1 MKTRLLVLILCFFC
15 QFTIAQEPA
24 KRSLVQGRISCGA
37 WLSLKSEAGLT
48 RGWLIGFLSGLNMG
62 IAVNN
67 KDKYFNFWEKVDID
81 QVFLWM
87 NNFCKSNPLENA
99 EAGGIALFL
108 EVREKYSN

>member
-1 MKTRLLVLILCFFC
+1 
-15 QFTIAQEPA
+15 
-24 KRSLVQGRISCGA
+24 
-37 WLSLKSEAGLT
+37 
-48 RGWLIGFLSGLNMG
+48 MG